1 MNITGVTLQDLI
13 VFDGK
18 LELYAQDGRFLGL
31 LSSQYNDPNSIL
43 NPSKYGSISYINSIY
58 YPHGV
63 YGGQY
68 GQHSPYNRYCRC
80 PPVIVFQQQYLGLV
94 TKNKDVVTNGL
105 TIIDPDLLISI
116 YTNLEDRP
124 YISLPS
130 TSFSHQLFSNLD
142 RN

>member
-31 LSSQYNDPNSIL
+31 LSSQYNEPNSIL
-43 NPSKYGSISYINSIY
+43 NPSKYGSASYINSIY
-58 YPHGV
+58 YQHGT

-68 GQHSPYNRYCRC
+68 GKHSPYNRYCRC

-94 TKNKDVVTNGL
+94 TKNKDVVANGL

-116 YTNLEDRP
+116 YTNLEDSP
-124 YISLPS
+124 YIAIPP
-130 TSFSHQLFSNLD
+130 TYFSHPLFSNLD